1 MLTDK
6 LILDI
11 AEYMLYYK
19 FYKKEKGTVMNK
31 QRAFTLIELLVVI
44 SVIALLMAILL
55 PALGRARESGKRTV
69 CLSNLK
75 TLQLAWG
82 MYADNNNEKIVFGES
97 RTICQPGTNPR
108 RDDGNLCWNGYDYGI
123 DSLDTRIKGIRSGA
137 LYPYIGSVK
146 PYRCPNGLRGYI
158 RTYCIVDS
166 MNTSNIRAETI
177 KTRLQITNPPAYSRM
192 VFIDQGWDDI
202 TFSMGVF
209 SGIITE
215 QWMPD
220 KPPCRHINGNTFS
233 FADGHA
239 EFWRWQGEDTIST
252 GLSAPPKNDGSSVAP
267 FTPTTNG
274 GLKDLHKTQIAV
286 WGKLGYKPTP
296 TE

>member
-1 MLTDK
+1 MK
-6 LILDI
+6 
-11 AEYMLYYK
+11 
-19 FYKKEKGTVMNK
+19 K

-82 MYADNNNEKIVFGES
+82 MYADNNNEKIVFGEAAQS
-97 RTICQPGTNPR
+97 SSEPGTNPP
-108 RDDGNLCWNGYDYGI
+108 RDDGSLCWNGYDI
-123 DSLDTRIKGIRSGA
+123 SITTLDAQLKAIRSGA

-146 PYRCPNGLRGYI
+146 PYRCPNGLRGNSRSYN
-158 RTYCIVDS
+158 IVPS
-166 MNTSNIRAETI
+166 MNTSIRPEKTF

-192 VFIDQGWDDI
+192 VFMDMGWPTGRFC
-202 TFSMGVF
+202 TFF
-209 SGIITE
+209 DLEIWEPPI
-215 QWMPD
+215 
-220 KPPCRHINGNTFS
+220 PPCRHINGNTFS

-239 EFWRWQGEDTIST
+239 EYWRWQGEDTISI
-252 GLSAPPKNDGSSVAP
+252 GLSAQPNYNGPFPIVP

-296 TE
+296 TD

>member
-1 MLTDK
+1 
-6 LILDI
+6 
-11 AEYMLYYK
+11 
-19 FYKKEKGTVMNK
+19 MNK

-82 MYADNNNEKIVFGES
+82 MYADSNNEKIVFGEVPVLCTS
-97 RTICQPGTNPR
+97 GTNTH
-108 RDDGNLCWNGYDYGI
+108 RDDGSLYWNGNDI
-123 DSLDTRIKGIRSGA
+123 SITTLDTQLKAIRSGA

-146 PYRCPNGLRGYI
+146 PYRCPNGFRGYS
-158 RTYCIVDS
+158 RSYSIVAS
-166 MNTSNIRAETI
+166 MNISSLPEKTI

-192 VFIDQGWDDI
+192 VFVD
-202 TFSMGVF
+202 MGLPTVSF
-209 SGIITE
+209 CTPFDFETWTE
-215 QWMPD
+215 I
-220 KPPCRHINGNTFS
+220 PPCRHINGNTFS

-239 EFWRWQGEDTIST
+239 EYWRWQGEDTISI
-252 GLSAPPKNDGSSVAP
+252 GLSVQLKNDGSHIVP

-274 GLKDLHKTQIAV
+274 GLKDIHKTQIAI
-286 WGKLGYKPTP
+286 WGKLGYKPKP